1 MRFAD
6 HGRAYDPRREAGGLV
21 AEAARLEAQA
31 AQSWPREREILARLI
46 AVPRPRILEVGSGSG
61 AVTMRLLADFPEAQ
75 VTALEPDG
83 DLLALAGERLGAS
96 PRLSLVHGSIDHNPL
111 GEGGF
116 DLVVVRYVLQHLADP
131 VAALGALRA
140 KLAPGGRLAVIDV
153 DGGLWGAAE
162 PTDPTLAPLHAAAA
176 ATHAGRGGDRL
187 VGRRLWSLLRAAG
200 YGDPRLEVFC
210 YHSGD
215 LGLAAFAP
223 QLGPE
228 RLLPAVTAGDLAFED
243 YLRLVE
249 ADRRFLADPEAFVLM
264 LGFVCSGGR
273 GR

>member
-6 HGRAYDPRREAGGLV
+6 HARAYDPRAEAGGLA

-31 AQSWPREREILARLI
+31 GLSWPREREILARLI
-46 AVPRPRILEVGSGSG
+46 RTPLPRILEVGSGSG
-61 AVTMRLLADFPEAQ
+61 AVTARLLADFPDAEI
-75 VTALEPDG
+75 TALEPDT
-83 DLLALAGERLGAS
+83 DLLGLSAERVGAS
-96 PRLSLVHGSIDHNPL
+96 PRLSLVHGSIDHNTLPD
-111 GEGGF
+111 GGF
-116 DLVVVRYVLQHLADP
+116 DLVVLRYVLQHLADP
-131 VAALGALRA
+131 VAAVRALGG

-162 PTDPTLAPLHAAAA
+162 PTDPSLAPLHAAAA
-176 ATHAGRGGDRL
+176 TTQAGRGGDRL
-187 VGRRLWSLLRAAG
+187 VGRRLWSILLAAG
-200 YGDPRLEVFC
+200 YPSPKLEVFC
-210 YHSGD
+210 YHSGE

-243 YLRLVE
+243 YLKLVE
-249 ADRRFLADPEAFVLM
+249 ADRRFLNDPKAFVLM

-273 GR
+273 R